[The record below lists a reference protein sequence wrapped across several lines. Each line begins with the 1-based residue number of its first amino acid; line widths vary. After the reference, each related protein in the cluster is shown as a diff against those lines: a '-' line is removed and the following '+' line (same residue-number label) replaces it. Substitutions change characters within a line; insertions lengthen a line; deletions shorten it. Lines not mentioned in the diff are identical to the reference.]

1 MTPVT
6 NALSSKEAS
15 PNEKGQISSINT
27 WQSYGSSYNKWMK
40 KGLFVARKRDE
51 KEKPSPQQQ
60 VDEKERSS
68 SLPFAAAW
76 KRDEK
81 EKPVH
86 QYVACSPQQV
96 DEKWLFFRLLLLGKR
111 DEKGMKKN

>member
-27 WQSYGSSYNKWMK
+27 WQSYGFSYNKWMK

-68 SLPFAAAW
+68 FLPF
-76 KRDEK
+76 
-81 EKPVH
+81 P
-86 QYVACSPQQV
+86 S
-96 DEKWLFFRLLLLGKR
+96 LLLGKEMKKR
-111 DEKGMKKN
+111 NPSTNTWRVAHNKWMKKGSSSVCCCLEKGMKKN